1 VTAPATQSK
10 ASEFVAGVWLLIMD
24 MLRMEA
30 REALARDA
38 EHGVTQG
45 RDIAPESVEWYGVEL
60 NHTERFALT
69 CKQTALEL
77 ALKQLA
83 ERVEGAMIR
92 GDSTKAQELAVEVM
106 SVDEQLHLV
115 DRALWELE
123 CQTENEIE
131 ATRDQ
136 LVEARAEQLRDEY
149 LQLSASMPFNWNH
162 PAIPEFL
169 RAWLMRQRRRGALK
183 AEPAYRL
190 LCYLVVRDT
199 VFTGVW
205 NQPPVIE
212 DDDLPSD
219 NPLVSAGMPASKKEA
234 RWQALLDNQFMHPEG
249 DRRVARE
256 GQLSRLHAD
265 RLEAKKHG
273 KSFHDRMDFS
283 TGPEYHGL
291 PSLRNL
297 LNPDLDICSECGAP
311 IKDNVIRE
319 TVDTAGAVAFQ
330 VVDECD
336 CGQVPKSETF
346 ALRAEAYEAQR
357 AMVPNKPRRRVP
369 ALVAA

>member
-1 VTAPATQSK
+1 MTAPK
-10 ASEFVAGVWLLIMD
+10 ASEFVAGIWLLIMD
-24 MLRMEA
+24 ILRMEA
-30 REALARDA
+30 REALTRDA
-38 EHGVTQG
+38 EHGVSQG
-45 RDIAPESVEWYGVEL
+45 HDIAPESVQWYGVEL
-60 NHTERFALT
+60 NRTERFALE

-77 ALKQLA
+77 ALKEAEDRKTCILIRHQFESQKQALLGVLFELMTLNSQLT
-83 ERVEGAMIR
+83 VV
-92 GDSTKAQELAVEVM
+92 DKALY
-106 SVDEQLHLV
+106 
-115 DRALWELE
+115 ELE
-123 CQTENEIE
+123 QQTESTIE
-131 ATRDQ
+131 ATRNQ
-136 LVEARAEQLRDEY
+136 LVEAKAETLRDEY
-149 LQLSASMPFNWNH
+149 LQLSEAMPFGWNH

-169 RAWLMRQRRRGALK
+169 RTWLIRQKRRGALK

-219 NPLVSAGMPASKKEA
+219 NPLEAAGKPASKKEA
-234 RWQALLDNQFMHPEG
+234 RWQALLDNQFLHPEG
-249 DRRVARE
+249 DKRIARE
-256 GQLSRLHAD
+256 SQLNRLHED
-265 RLEAKKHG
+265 RLEASKHG
-273 KSFHDRMDFS
+273 KHFHDRMDFS

-297 LNPDLDICSECGAP
+297 LNPELDICAECGAP
-311 IKDNVIRE
+311 VKDNVVRE
-319 TVDTAGAVAFQ
+319 TVDTKGAAAFH

-357 AMVPNKPRRRVP
+357 ALVPKKPRRRV
-369 ALVAA
+369 AA